1 MTKENVLKGYNS
13 AEQNEKAGK
22 FEFVSST
29 FITDLAKVCKV
40 FQFVY

>member
-13 AEQNEKAGK
+13 TEQNEKAGK

-29 FITDLAKVCKV
+29 FTFITDFGKSV
-40 FQFVY
+40 